1 MFKAFLRPLA
11 LAATAAFGLSLAAS
25 PVLAQN
31 SNQPS
36 RAAQE
41 ERAREDARRGTT
53 SGRPA
58 PNEAA
63 RRERGQ
69 REAPAVLQAAGLNCQ
84 VSEAI
89 WRGTAGSG
97 ASARQGY
104 EVACGPSLGYIL
116 VTGADGAAP
125 TVVDCLAA
133 ETIARRD
140 LAANPQANVTRCSLP
155 GNANPAQG
163 LQPLVQQANLQCTV
177 NNARAV
183 GEAGGFMRYEVGCA
197 QGGGYLIDRPAAG
210 SSEQLRTTSCFEASA
225 SNITCEYTPRT
236 ALLTQVGQLVGGQ
249 TPACTPVEDF
259 RIMGR
264 SNSGST
270 FIEVKCG
277 TNGYVAELNAQN
289 QVQQWLT
296 CARAS
301 SIGGG
306 CTLTSAAAAEAAEA
320 PLYTASA
327 REIGLDCNV
336 ERYRRVGRETNNGR
350 EVVELI
356 CAGRPEPVIAL
367 FPVPGGTG
375 SGEYY
380 DCVLA
385 SARGLACQ
393 LAPVST
399 TYARLSRDISAKGQT
414 CNVAEARGAGQAGDG
429 NYYVEVSCT
438 GAQGLFLQY
447 RGRDLNQA
455 IPCREADGIGSGC
468 TLPANV
474 QARGAARAAGAAAS
488 NRR

>member
-1 MFKAFLRPLA
+1 MTIAFLRPLA
-11 LAATAAFGLSLAAS
+11 LAATAAFGLSLAAA

-69 REAPAVLQAAGLNCQ
+69 REAPALVQAAGLNCQ

-116 VTGADGAAP
+116 VTGAAGAAP
-125 TVVDCLAA
+125 TAVDCLAA
-133 ETIARRD
+133 ETVARRD

-155 GNANPAQG
+155 GNANPAQQ

-210 SSEQLRTTSCFEASA
+210 SAEQLRTTSCFEASA
-225 SNITCEYTPRT
+225 SNIACEFTPRA

-249 TPACTPVEDF
+249 TPACTPVEDY

-264 SNSGST
+264 SQSGST

-277 TNGYVAELNAQN
+277 ANGYVAELNAQN

-296 CARAS
+296 CTRAS
-301 SIGGG
+301 AIGGG
-306 CTLTSAAAAEAAEA
+306 CTLTSAAVAAAAEA

-327 REIGLDCNV
+327 RQIGLDCNV
-336 ERYRRVGRETNNGR
+336 ERYRRVGREQNNGR
-350 EVVELI
+350 EVVELV
-356 CAGRPEPVIAL
+356 CAGRPEGVLAF

-375 SGEYY
+375 QGEYV
-380 DCVLA
+380 DCVVA
-385 SARGLACQ
+385 AARQAACQ
-393 LAPVST
+393 LTPINATFP
-399 TYARLSRDISAKGQT
+399 RLTQEIAGKGQT
-414 CNVAEARGAGQAGDG
+414 CSVSEARGVGQAPDG
-429 NYYVEVSCT
+429 QYYVEVACS
-438 GAQGLFLQY
+438 GRPGYFLAY
-447 RGRDLNQA
+447 RGRALNQA
-455 IPCREADGIGSGC
+455 IPCRDAAGIGSGC
-468 TLPANV
+468 TLPANTA
-474 QARGAARAAGAAAS
+474 ARSAARAEGAAAS
-488 NRR
+488 GRR